1 MVVGSANSLG
11 VLLWEQGAASWIASN
26 CLGGI
31 AGMPLWMMIA
41 VISAFTVVV
50 HLIIPVNTAI
60 VAVMLPALVALAGAM
75 NTNAALL
82 AIPMGFSVSA
92 ALLLPLDPVS
102 LVSYNS
108 GYYKM
113 GDMFKPGIFISI
125 AWIAVVPV
133 IMLAIARP
141 LGLM

>member
-1 MVVGSANSLG
+1 
-11 VLLWEQGAASWIASN
+11 
-26 CLGGI
+26 
-31 AGMPLWMMIA
+31 MPLWMMIA
-41 VISAFTVVV
+41 VISAFTVLV

-60 VAVMLPALVALAGAM
+60 VAVMLPALVALSGSM
-75 NTNAALL
+75 GTNAAIL
-82 AIPMGFSVSA
+82 AMPMAFSVSA

-113 GDMFKPGIFISI
+113 KDMFKPGIFISI
-125 AWIAVVPV
+125 AWVIIMPI
-133 IMLAIARP
+133 IMLIIARP

>member
-1 MVVGSANSLG
+1 MGLSSRSFRQRFGKSVG
-11 VLLWEQGAASWIASN
+11 IPDR

-31 AGMPLWMMIA
+31 AGLPLWLMIA
-41 VISAFTVVV
+41 VISAFTVAV

-60 VAVMLPALVALAGAM
+60 VAVMLPALVALAGTIG
-75 NTNAALL
+75 TNAAIL

-92 ALLLPLDPVS
+92 ALLLTLDTVS

-125 AWIAVVPV
+125 AWVIIMPL

-141 LGLM
+141 IGLM

>member
-1 MVVGSANSLG
+1 
-11 VLLWEQGAASWIASN
+11 
-26 CLGGI
+26 
-31 AGMPLWMMIA
+31 
-41 VISAFTVVV
+41 
-50 HLIIPVNTAI
+50 
-60 VAVMLPALVALAGAM
+60 M